1 MTLTPNERREKCN
14 PILIGACVGFISP
27 LTSVIWG
34 IRQRSWSLAFVPF
47 LLGSFIALLTM
58 YNTGKEE
65 LSREVKYPIQFFM
78 GLISYEMTKNMK
90 QKEINDKKKTI
101 DIEKE

>member
-14 PILIGACVGFISP
+14 HILIGAFVGLISP

-34 IRQRSWSLAFVPF
+34 IRQRSWSLALVPY
-47 LLGSFIALLTM
+47 LLGLFIAFLTM

-90 QKEINDKKKTI
+90 QKAINDRKKTF
-101 DIEKE
+101 DFKKE